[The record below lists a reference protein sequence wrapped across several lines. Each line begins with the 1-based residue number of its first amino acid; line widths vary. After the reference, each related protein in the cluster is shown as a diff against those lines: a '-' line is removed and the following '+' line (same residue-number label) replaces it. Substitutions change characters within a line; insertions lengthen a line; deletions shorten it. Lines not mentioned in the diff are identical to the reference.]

1 MNIVLA
7 AGIVVGFAVI
17 IERLRLRLPA
27 HARQVGRHS
36 TTCLRVLRDD
46 SLDDAAKETALQNR
60 AQELFGLLGRLVGG
74 SALALGLPLGGLW
87 LLSHAGVGSFGKT
100 FVTLQR
106 IDFLAVTTAVGLLAY
121 VLVERTRAS

>member
-7 AGIVVGFAVI
+7 AGVVVGFALI
-17 IERLRLRLPA
+17 IERLRLPGY
-27 HARQVGRHS
+27 ARQVGRHS

-60 AQELFGLLGRLVGG
+60 ARKLFGLLGRLVGG
-74 SALALGLPLGGLW
+74 SALALGLPLGGVW
-87 LLSHAGVGSFGKT
+87 LLGRAGIGSFGET
-100 FVTLQR
+100 FATLQR

-121 VLVERTRAS
+121 VLVQRTRAS